1 MVAFSW
7 NTHTGDP
14 EDFDGM
20 RSRERKLRWKMLVGI
35 KKFLR
40 DESGMEMVEWTIVA
54 IVFAV
59 AAAVFWENMAGAINT
74 AIERITTE
82 LESV

>member
-1 MVAFSW
+1 
-7 NTHTGDP
+7 
-14 EDFDGM
+14 
-20 RSRERKLRWKMLVGI
+20 MLTGI

-59 AAAVFWENMAGAINT
+59 AAAVFWENMAT
-74 AIERITTE
+74 AISHAIDRISEE